1 MSAPGPGRGFSPTPA
16 YNRGVKHKNI
26 AILISGRGSNMEAI
40 LKAHKAEQW
49 PCKIVAV
56 ISSRPNAAGLDAARA
71 AGIPTQVIDHK
82 QFAGR
87 EAFDAMLKK
96 TLEALR
102 ADYVILAGFMRVLS
116 EGFVNS
122 FRGRLV
128 NIHPSLLPAFPGL
141 ATHRQALAAGVRV
154 HGCTV
159 HFVTPAVDGGPI
171 IAQAIVPVMAD
182 DTEDSLA
189 DRVLA
194 QEHKLLPAVVRALVE
209 DRIAIEGRQVVVSGM
224 PTLVVGS

>member
-1 MSAPGPGRGFSPTPA
+1 
-16 YNRGVKHKNI
+16 
-26 AILISGRGSNMEAI
+26 
-40 LKAHKAEQW
+40 
-49 PCKIVAV
+49 
-56 ISSRPNAAGLDAARA
+56 
-71 AGIPTQVIDHK
+71 
-82 QFAGR
+82 
-87 EAFDAMLKK
+87 
-96 TLEALR
+96 
-102 ADYVILAGFMRVLS
+102 MRVLS

-171 IAQAIVPVMAD
+171 IAQAIVPVLAD
-182 DTEDSLA
+182 DTEDALA

-194 QEHKLLPAVVRALVE
+194 LEHKLLPAVVRGLVE
-209 DRIAIEGRQVVVSGM
+209 ERVVIEGRQVVVAGM
-224 PTLVVGS
+224 PTLVVGH